1 MNSPGRCHVLIGPAA
16 SGKTA
21 TALDAL
27 RALNGAHGLLLVPS
41 RLQQHHLKARLAD
54 VSRVGVYQFYRL
66 ARLILRR
73 ARIQVDDINDTARV
87 MLIRATLREL
97 AAEDCLPCFAR
108 VAHKPGFIAMISD
121 ILAEA
126 QQAELTPQALA
137 AAEIT
142 PYDAELGTIY
152 AAYLA
157 AQERLGLAD
166 AAQRLAL
173 ARNALRSNPRLF
185 SAIALLVVDGFDQ
198 VTPLQLSLLAG
209 LAQQVQRSLITLTGA
224 NTERL
229 AHRRF
234 RRTLAQLQ
242 SRLALAASD
251 ISVVQP
257 LSAPFPAPVPVL
269 AYIEQRLFN
278 LDVPAP
284 IVAAGALAVIEA
296 ADREREVRAALRQVR
311 RLLSAGVV
319 PEQVALI
326 FREGAAYVP
335 LLREIAAEYGLPL
348 ALYTGLPLAEAPQA
362 LTLQTLLRL
371 PLDDYPR
378 RALVETWR
386 TISSLQVEYDG
397 LSRADQP
404 EAELLP
410 SPQSTTLD
418 LAQSA
423 SMLDQ
428 VARSA
433 GIAAGLERFRRQ
445 LQLLTEAEPPSAEED
460 DWGATVSP
468 VAAADLL
475 RLLDAFVVLLMPPE
489 RATMAE
495 YVAWTKQ
502 KLTDCNPV
510 LSVLQSG
517 DATLQTD
524 VSLDDDIHSTIRA
537 LKRVEAVLDDLAQ
550 AATLVDAAPIR
561 YSAFVAELSAA
572 LATAR
577 YARDEPG
584 AGRVAVFPVLAAR
597 GLYFDHVVLLGMA
610 DGEFPLRLPE
620 PLFYSRR
627 ERMLLAGRGIAL
639 PPPDPAD
646 ERSLFYEAITRAR
659 RSLTLTR
666 TYLDES
672 GNPLPRSP
680 YLAALLDLV
689 GAESVPVQ
697 RIRAGSIPALTEAAS
712 PQEALIGFMEGE
724 VTTGANK
731 ISHEAI
737 RDVRLLQHVRH
748 ACAVERVREATGAYG
763 PFDGRIDDA
772 ALATELAQ
780 HFGAQYRWSVTRL
793 NDYITCPFR
802 FFAAHVLS
810 LARYSDPE
818 EGLDRAGR
826 GRVYH
831 KILAEAG
838 KRWRLMEQPYS
849 ADHAPA
855 ILDAL
860 QSAADTILAD
870 APQRFVFEPG
880 QFWDWEQ
887 ADIRRRLTRALRR
900 VLQEGDDWAGFKPA
914 GIEQGFGLRAGQAP
928 LRLTTS
934 LGTVLV
940 VGRVDRVDQ
949 REDKALA
956 LLDYKSGATPRRF
969 EETLQGRDVQLAI
982 YLLATEQLL
991 APGQRVER
999 AAFLHLSSGKRSRAV
1014 TDKER
1019 DQVLAA
1025 MTKRVAETVQGVRD
1039 GDFAVRPRDECPP
1052 NCTFQHIC
1060 RLNLR
1065 KRDAQATDEY

>member
-1 MNSPGRCHVLIGPAA
+1 MKSSARCHVLIGPAA
-16 SGKTA
+16 AGKTA
-21 TALDAL
+21 AALDAL
-27 RALNGAHGLLLVPS
+27 RTLQRVHALLLVPS
-41 RLQQHHLKARLAD
+41 RLQQQHLKALLTDAPRK
-54 VSRVGVYQFYRL
+54 RVYQFYSL

-73 ARIQVDDINDTARV
+73 ARVQVGDLNDTARL
-87 MLIRATLREL
+87 MLLRTILRRL
-97 AAEDCLPCFAR
+97 AVDGSLPAFAR
-108 VAHKPGFIAMISD
+108 VAHKPGFIATISD

-137 AAEIT
+137 AAAIT
-142 PYDAELGTIY
+142 PYDAELGAIY

-157 AQERLGLAD
+157 AQEQLGVAD
-166 AAQRLAL
+166 AARRLAL
-173 ARNALRSNPRLF
+173 ARDALRANPRLF
-185 SAIALLVVDGFDQ
+185 SAVALLVVDGFDQ
-198 VTPLQLSLLAG
+198 FTPLQLSLLAE
-209 LAQQVQRSLITLTGA
+209 LAQQSQRSLITLTGD

-242 SRLALAASD
+242 SRLALADPD
-251 ISVVQP
+251 ISFVQP
-257 LSAPFPAPVPVL
+257 PGARFHAPVPAL
-269 AYIEQRLFN
+269 AHIEQRLFN
-278 LDVPAP
+278 LDLPAP
-284 IVAAGALAVIEA
+284 IVADGALTVIDA
-296 ADREREVRAALRQVR
+296 ADREHEVRAALRQVR
-311 RLLSAGVV
+311 RLLSAGVL

-326 FREGAAYVP
+326 FREGATYVP
-335 LLREIAAEYGLPL
+335 LLREIAAEYNLPL

-362 LTLQTLLRL
+362 LALQTLLHL

-386 TISSLQVEYDG
+386 TLSPLQIEHDD
-397 LSRADQP
+397 LPKAEAPDSEQLPNPQP
-404 EAELLP
+404 AP
-410 SPQSTTLD
+410 LD

-423 SMLDQ
+423 SLLDQ
-428 VARSA
+428 VARGA
-433 GIAAGLERFRRQ
+433 GIAAGLERLRRQ
-445 LQLLTEAEPPSAEED
+445 LQLLTEAEPPGDEED
-460 DWGATVSP
+460 DRGVTMSP
-468 VAAADLL
+468 AAAADLL
-475 RLLDAFVVLLMPPE
+475 RLLDAFVAWLTPPE

-502 KLTDCNPV
+502 KLADCTPA
-510 LSVLQSG
+510 LSVAQQGDAELQSEAPFG
-517 DATLQTD
+517 
-524 VSLDDDIHSTIRA
+524 HSRASAPQA
-537 LKRVEAVLDDLAQ
+537 LKHLVAVLDDLAQ
-550 AATLVDAAPIR
+550 AARLVDATPIR
-561 YSAFVAELSAA
+561 YSAFVAELGAA
-572 LATAR
+572 LAAAR

-584 AGRVAVFPVLAAR
+584 AWRVAVFPVLAAR

-627 ERMLLAGRGIAL
+627 ERALLARRGIDL

-680 YLAALLDLV
+680 YLTALLDLV
-689 GAESVPVQ
+689 VAESVPVQ
-697 RIRAGSIPALTEAAS
+697 RIRAGSVPALAEAAS
-712 PQEALIGFMEGE
+712 PQEALIGLMEREAVPGVNETLHEE
-724 VTTGANK
+724 VGDA
-731 ISHEAI
+731 
-737 RDVRLLQHVRH
+737 RLLQHVRR

-763 PFDGRIDDA
+763 SFEGRIDDA

-780 HFGAQYRWSVTRL
+780 RFGSQHRWSVTQL

-810 LARYSDPE
+810 LKQSVEPE
-818 EGLDRAGR
+818 EGLNRTGR
-826 GRVYH
+826 GPVYH

-838 KRWRLMEQPYS
+838 KRWMLMEHPYS

-855 ILDAL
+855 ILGAL
-860 QSAADTILAD
+860 HTAADAILAD
-870 APQRFVFEPG
+870 APQRFAFEPG

-900 VLQEGDDWAGFKPA
+900 VLQEGNDWAAFKPA
-914 GIEQGFGLRAGQAP
+914 GIEQGFGLRPGQTP
-928 LRLTTS
+928 LRLTTA

-940 VGRVDRVDQ
+940 AGRVDRVDQ
-949 REDKALA
+949 RDDKALA
-956 LLDYKSGATPRRF
+956 LLDYKSSATPRSF

-1025 MTKRVAETVQGVRD
+1025 MTQRVTETVQGVRS
-1039 GDFAVRPRDECPP
+1039 GDFAVQPRDECPQ

-1065 KRDAQATDEY
+1065 KRDVHATDEH